1 MKPSIHEDEAIY
13 QIYLRNFTDQ
23 GTFAAAIPRL
33 SGIAGLGFRWI
44 LLTPIHPIGRTARK
58 GGAGSPYAISDYR
71 AVNSGLG
78 SIGDFL
84 DFLAEAHAL
93 GLKVLMDVVFN
104 HCAPDSVLAGEHPEY
119 FMLEGQEPA
128 ARRGELET
136 PAPQAR
142 FGRKCQD
149 WSDVVDLDFSSSPA
163 LWMELVSVLQFWR
176 DKGIDGFRCDVASL
190 VPVEFWKYARQKL
203 NQYDPGLRKEKY
215 PLLWVAESV
224 QPSFLR
230 NLRRKGFGAW
240 SEPELHSVF
249 DVSYDY
255 DGWERLEKVWA
266 GSLPASTYLDYLYV
280 QETLYPAGALKL
292 RFMENHDLE
301 RAAARF
307 VTAARLRAWTLT
319 MFFLPGIGMAYMGQE
334 SALERRPSL
343 FDKDPLDWAAGN
355 EEFRLW
361 FGALMKGLKGIK
373 GRAPFFSY
381 RELARGV
388 YSLERRILPDDARPK
403 YLALVN
409 LEGWNRPVGLPEP
422 LAGKELLSGDSVD
435 LGKEPLL
442 FEEPVIVEL

>member
-1 MKPSIHEDEAIY
+1 
-13 QIYLRNFTDQ
+13 
-23 GTFAAAIPRL
+23 
-33 SGIAGLGFRWI
+33 
-44 LLTPIHPIGRTARK
+44 
-58 GGAGSPYAISDYR
+58 
-71 AVNSGLG
+71 
-78 SIGDFL
+78 
-84 DFLAEAHAL
+84 
-93 GLKVLMDVVFN
+93 
-104 HCAPDSVLAGEHPEY
+104 
-119 FMLEGQEPA
+119 
-128 ARRGELET
+128 
-136 PAPQAR
+136 
-142 FGRKCQD
+142 
-149 WSDVVDLDFSSSPA
+149 
-163 LWMELVSVLQFWR
+163 
-176 DKGIDGFRCDVASL
+176 
-190 VPVEFWKYARQKL
+190 
-203 NQYDPGLRKEKY
+203 
-215 PLLWVAESV
+215 
-224 QPSFLR
+224 
-230 NLRRKGFGAW
+230 
-240 SEPELHSVF
+240 
-249 DVSYDY
+249 
-255 DGWERLEKVWA
+255 
-266 GSLPASTYLDYLYV
+266 
-280 QETLYPAGALKL
+280 
-292 RFMENHDLE
+292 MENHDLE

-422 LAGKELLSGDSVD
+422 LAGKELLSGDSVE